1 MIPTP
6 PPKKKQPFAFLQK
19 STFFLLHCYTPPFL
33 HLPWPTIHHLSD
45 LQPPQGASRFRGMVR
60 WGTALQRNKPS
71 TWKKAETRG
80 RRKGGAKKGRLEDRN
95 PQWRLGFQKL
105 WAVRRNS
112 GKRKQK
118 KNRNR

>member
-1 MIPTP
+1 
-6 PPKKKQPFAFLQK
+6 
-19 STFFLLHCYTPPFL
+19 
-33 HLPWPTIHHLSD
+33 
-45 LQPPQGASRFRGMVR
+45 MVR

-118 KNRNR
+118 KTEIDNRKLCDVNEELRNYF